1 MFDPKD
7 PHLSMS
13 ANNTLLGGGVRVRV
27 RVRVWIK
34 EQKKDQKKLIKGTAS
49 F

>member
-27 RVRVWIK
+27 RVWIR
-34 EQKKDQKKLIKGTAS
+34 EQKKDQKKSSKALLS